1 MCARLESQ
9 KNNCYW
15 SCVISLHYTA
25 KKTLVSKPSRLV
37 LHRKPHM
44 DKVFKPALFKTYG
57 YWFKNFPIRYFE
69 NMTYYITLCAF
80 YNGIIRSKINF
91 QKPNLE
97 GFKNFSIR
105 FLTSL
110 LQKVLKSYLDGIET
124 VVFLSFFTVN

>member
-1 MCARLESQ
+1 MSV
-9 KNNCYW
+9 
-15 SCVISLHYTA
+15 CVYTA

-124 VVFLSFFTVN
+124 VVFLSFFTVYD